1 MMIDVSIVIVCMN
14 NLDNL
19 YPCLDSI
26 KTQTQKVSYETFVV
40 AYLFS
45 EDKILKLKTDY
56 PWVIIIESNEIR
68 GFSENNNLAL
78 RLAKGKYCFVLND
91 DTYHRESVIDE
102 LFDELNNLPEQIAI
116 LSPIIL
122 NVDGSVQYCGRPK
135 YNLFTYTLDCFR
147 LSFLYNRRSKYM
159 NQKGCFET
167 FNILG
172 AAFMIRSD
180 IFKKMGYFDEYYFFC
195 PEDIALSTK
204 LNENGYKCYVTRN
217 VRLTHIGGGT
227 WSKTLRATKPATIK
241 GLHRF
246 YCNMHWFLSL
256 YFLAL
261 STLSLSFK
269 TCFWFVSNVIR
280 GSEHKKTLLGA
291 NKNAIYAL
299 FSRLSPKQLFIK
311 YYEKLKK
318 AQ

>member
-135 YNLFTYTLDCFR
+135 YNLFTY
-147 LSFLYNRRSKYM
+147 
-159 NQKGCFET
+159 
-167 FNILG
+167 
-172 AAFMIRSD
+172 
-180 IFKKMGYFDEYYFFC
+180 
-195 PEDIALSTK
+195 
-204 LNENGYKCYVTRN
+204 
-217 VRLTHIGGGT
+217 
-227 WSKTLRATKPATIK
+227 
-241 GLHRF
+241 
-246 YCNMHWFLSL
+246 
-256 YFLAL
+256 
-261 STLSLSFK
+261 
-269 TCFWFVSNVIR
+269 
-280 GSEHKKTLLGA
+280 
-291 NKNAIYAL
+291 
-299 FSRLSPKQLFIK
+299 
-311 YYEKLKK
+311 
-318 AQ
+318 